1 MDHISQSPSKQ
12 HYSFIFQLTQG
23 LVVKPIFIVISVS
36 FKFLFRATSGAY
48 PTEMQCAAVS
58 ICQALIMVPMEF
70 CIKARL
76 LM

>member
-1 MDHISQSPSKQ
+1 MILISHNLHQNNII
-12 HYSFIFQLTQG
+12 HLYFNLLQG

-70 CIKARL
+70 CIKHDY
-76 LM
+76 